1 MLSVTEKKLNLIAT
15 LILTITAL
23 ATTYYMP
30 FLPSK
35 PIDSSLQSLLIEGA
49 KNQNQQLI
57 ALQLDGKYRA
67 N

>member
-15 LILTITAL
+15 LILTLTAL

-35 PIDSSLQSLLIEGA
+35 PYNSSLQSLLIEGA

-57 ALQLDGKYRA
+57 ALQLDEKYRA